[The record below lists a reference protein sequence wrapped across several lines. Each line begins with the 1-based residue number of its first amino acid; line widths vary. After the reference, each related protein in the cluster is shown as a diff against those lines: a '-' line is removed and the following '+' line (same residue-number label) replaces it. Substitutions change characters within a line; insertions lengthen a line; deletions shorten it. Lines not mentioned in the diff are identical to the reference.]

1 MDLLEIMRK
10 RRSIRRYTGEKIPE
24 EKLETILQAGLLSAS
39 GRAIRP
45 WEFIVVQDKDTLQ
58 YLSDSRIGAA
68 KMLQGADCAIVVI
81 GDSEKTD
88 VWIEDCSIA
97 MAQMHL
103 MADSL
108 GVGSCWIQGRLRE
121 AEGKTTEE
129 YVREKLEFP
138 ESFRLEAILS
148 LGIPEAE
155 RQFLSGAVAQYE
167 SEVVYHNMKEEFA
180 KQGIIFTDTDT
191 AVQEYP
197 DLVKKYFGTVISN
210 AEHKFSALN
219 SAVWSGG
226 TFNGGVWYNG
236 IWLNGDV
243 NGGMFQYGN
252 FDNLI
257 FNKGYFGYQS
267 SQQEI
272 LMEKTKRE
280 IITYNPKLYEN

>member
-1 MDLLEIMRK
+1 MNLLEIMRK

-45 WEFIVVQDKDTLQ
+45 WEFIVVQDKETLQ
-58 YLSDSRIGAA
+58 YLSESRIGAA

-129 YVREKLEFP
+129 YVREKLGFP

-155 RQFLSGAVAQYE
+155 
-167 SEVVYHNMKEEFA
+167 A
-180 KQGIIFTDTDT
+180 KAHELGELLTEKIHR
-191 AVQEYP
+191 E
-197 DLVKKYFGTVISN
+197 
-210 AEHKFSALN
+210 KF
-219 SAVWSGG
+219 
-226 TFNGGVWYNG
+226 
-236 IWLNGDV
+236 
-243 NGGMFQYGN
+243 
-252 FDNLI
+252 
-257 FNKGYFGYQS
+257 
-267 SQQEI
+267 
-272 LMEKTKRE
+272 
-280 IITYNPKLYEN
+280 

>member
-1 MDLLEIMRK
+1 MDLLEIMKK

-24 EKLETILQAGLLSAS
+24 EKLEMILQAGLLSAS

-45 WEFIVVQDKDTLQ
+45 WEFIVVQDKETLQ
-58 YLSDSRIGAA
+58 YLSECRIGSA

-81 GDSEKTD
+81 ADSEKTD

-155 RQFLSGAVAQYE
+155 
-167 SEVVYHNMKEEFA
+167 A
-180 KQGIIFTDTDT
+180 KAKAHELGELLTEKIHR
-191 AVQEYP
+191 E
-197 DLVKKYFGTVISN
+197 
-210 AEHKFSALN
+210 KF
-219 SAVWSGG
+219 
-226 TFNGGVWYNG
+226 
-236 IWLNGDV
+236 
-243 NGGMFQYGN
+243 
-252 FDNLI
+252 
-257 FNKGYFGYQS
+257 
-267 SQQEI
+267 
-272 LMEKTKRE
+272 
-280 IITYNPKLYEN
+280 